1 MPIPE
6 RAEKILLGLEAYVTK
21 GRVDPYKIAATSSE
35 TILGINGIG
44 PGFLKKIA
52 EWLEEEDL
60 IDTDNWL
67 DGEVISLDKSR
78 EIVEVEEWEDEP
90 DEVEPEETEPDK
102 EIRTSFEDIQNL
114 LSDIIGPHSLPM
126 HIIEWTAFE
135 PSIREKIFA
144 KIEELDLMDRYQV
157 SEKLR
162 KEFATVADPKRK
174 QILQELMTFNRYAAI
189 KESGRAFYQTHW
201 LANIVYWLYLD
212 SKGEES
218 NIALISNIDSN
229 IKRVLDNLRRFG
241 YAFDSRED
249 FIPIR

>member
-1 MPIPE
+1 MPIPD
-6 RAEKILLGLEAYVTK
+6 RAEKILLEIEDYITD

-35 TILGINGIG
+35 TILSINGIG

-60 IDTDNWL
+60 IGEDNWL
-67 DGEVISLDKSR
+67 DGEIISLDGIR
-78 EIVEVEEWEDEP
+78 EIVEVEEWEDES
-90 DEVEPEETEPDK
+90 DEVEPERTDSDK
-102 EIRTSFEDIQNL
+102 EVRVSFEDIQKSL
-114 LSDIIGPHSLPM
+114 ADIIGPHSLPM
-126 HIIEWTAFE
+126 HIIEWIAFE
-135 PSIREKIFA
+135 ASIKEKIIA
-144 KIEELDLMDRYQV
+144 KIEELGLMDRYHI

-162 KEFATVADPKRK
+162 TEFATTADPKRK
-174 QILQELMTFNRYAAI
+174 QILQDLMTFNRYAAI

-212 SKGEES
+212 SKGEEP
-218 NIALISNIDSN
+218 NTALISNIDSN
-229 IKRVLDNLRRFG
+229 IKRVLNNLRRLG